1 MRLSAM
7 IGLLGATMFLSV
19 PPSLAAG
26 RREIAIWQGTA
37 PGSESWTWTEES
49 NISERDRSLYYS
61 NIVRPTLTVYQAD
74 PAIAVGTGAIVS
86 PGGAFVNLGYGKE
99 GEEVARWLNSIGVTA
114 FVLKYRLA
122 RTGDADAANPVKQNA
137 RVNAVVPLAI
147 EDGRQAM
154 KIVKQRAGEWGLRPD
169 RIGVIGFSA
178 GGWITNH
185 IAISPDASLRPA
197 FAVSAY
203 SGHDES
209 WHVPDNAPAMF
220 IVAADDDRYTTDG
233 GLGIYELWRKAHIS
247 AEMHIYAKGDH
258 GFALRKLGLPVDSWN
273 ERLKDWL
280 ASLGYLKPATP

>member
-1 MRLSAM
+1 MKLSAM
-7 IGLLGATMFLSV
+7 IGALVAALFV
-19 PPSLAAG
+19 LAAPSFAASPQV
-26 RREIAIWQGTA
+26 IALWSGVA
-37 PGSESWTWTEES
+37 PGSEGWTYREEQDLS
-49 NISERDRSLYYS
+49 QRDKSLNFR

-74 PAIAVGTGAIVS
+74 PAIAVGTGVIVA

-99 GEEVARWLNSIGVTA
+99 GEEVAQWLNSIGVTA

-122 RTGDADAANPVKQNA
+122 RTGDADAADPVKQNE
-137 RVNAVVPLAI
+137 RVHAIVPLAI
-147 EDGRQAM
+147 EDGQQAM
-154 KIVKQRAGEWGLRPD
+154 KIVKQRAREWGLRPD

-185 IAISPDASLRPA
+185 IAISPEASLRPA

-209 WHVPDNAPAMF
+209 WTVPDGAPPMF
-220 IVAADDDRYTTDG
+220 IVAADNDRYTTDG
-233 GLGIYELWRKAHIS
+233 GLGIYKLWRKAHIS

-258 GFALRKLGLPVDSWN
+258 GFALRKTGLPVDTWN

-280 ASLGYLKPATP
+280 TSLGMLSAP